1 MLLRLAI
8 NDQPKHEPHK
18 TERSDPDECT
28 APAPPHA
35 DPCNHDRPA
44 HGSNIGHGVKKS
56 SLQRA
61 FFLREPFGYCLDA
74 GGKNCCLAETESE
87 SEEREAREGTPQG
100 GSHRSQA
107 PENHCQGVTHPG
119 AKPVNKPANY
129 QHAQRISG
137 LENNYKIPVVDFIP
151 AQIVL
156 QRYPEDSKYVAI
168 HIVLGSAEEQQPADH
183 PAEISRA
190 GRNVW
195 RNLFTGRRSRALRL
209 RRQYARCGGG
219 LRWVH
224 CVKGKLLVF
233 AASFQSGK
241 SLVESGLHTGIQIPL
256 RKTSFY
262 QLCIVPSSLRL
273 IGK

>member
-35 DPCNHDRPA
+35 DPCHHDRRE
-44 HGSNIGHGVKKS
+44 HGSNIGPGVENS
-56 SLQRA
+56 SRQRA
-61 FFLREPFGYCLDA
+61 LFLREPFGHRFDA
-74 GGKNCCLAETESE
+74 GGKNSRLAEAESE

-100 GSHRSQA
+100 SPHRSQA
-107 PENHCQGVTHPG
+107 PENHCQGVTQPSS
-119 AKPVNKPANY
+119 KPVNKPANY
-129 QHAQRISG
+129 KHAQRISG
-137 LENNYKIPVVDFIP
+137 LENNYKIAIVDFIP

-156 QRYPEDSKYVAI
+156 QRYPEHSKYVAI

-190 GRNVW
+190 GRNIW

-209 RRQYARCGGG
+209 RRQCAGCGGR

-241 SLVESGLHTGIQIPL
+241 SLVESGLNTGIQIPL

-273 IGK
+273 MGK